1 VEFSRLARPGHDPR
15 SNHVRQKLVATSPTQ
30 PASGCSITNN
40 TVSGDDGEGGG
51 VRNDEVM
58 TISGCTISNN
68 AVSGSFG
75 EGGGVN
81 SDNVITIGGGRLS
94 CSAVAVVA
102 RAQESP

>member
-1 VEFSRLARPGHDPR
+1 
-15 SNHVRQKLVATSPTQ
+15 
-30 PASGCSITNN
+30 
-40 TVSGDDGEGGG
+40 
-51 VRNDEVM
+51 M

-75 EGGGVN
+75 EGGGVY

-94 CSAVAVVA
+94 SSAVAVVA